1 MVRLFQSVLQMS
13 ISACYVI
20 AVVMV
25 LRFILRKCP
34 KKYSYV
40 LWSAVG
46 FRLCCPYSLPSVI
59 SLFNLSFN
67 RNGSTVVDLSEVTEI
82 IGSSGSGSVK
92 VGMPAVSESLDQ
104 MLIGSSGTLSPVEGD
119 LVPFVPAEAPVP
131 AVTQSLSIDP
141 MAVLAVVW
149 AIGVSILLIYS
160 FIAYFRVKR
169 EVSLSLPVRGNIR
182 KAEIRTPFILGFI
195 RPVIYI
201 PFGLEPAVENIAVS
215 HERHHIKRGDHFVK
229 AFAFVLLC
237 LHWMNPLVWVAYFEM
252 VKDMEMSCDEY
263 VLAHYRDITKSYSMA
278 LLSFSVGRQFSL
290 SSPLAFGECSV
301 KERIKNAM
309 KYKIAKK
316 SVSVLAAILCIVAL
330 VSCATNGSKEEIPGG
345 PSGETDNNIPQ
356 ENTPQEEIIE
366 YTTPTVV
373 YMSSILSNKG
383 SDGCVYTE
391 MHPYPG
397 LENVLEDRLPGEN
410 FVYIIKIDPSAKS
423 MKVNCDV
430 PGCKHNDASCPGII
444 RYANSS
450 MMFTAPDGS
459 SIYVISCGAP
469 DGEATEDSQC
479 GTITKMDL
487 DGKNREAIVR
497 LGRNERFENN
507 DRVYMD
513 DEHLYA
519 SVITYDETTGKR
531 MKTLNSFDLS
541 SGSGEVLYE
550 YVYLAETEEHLKC
563 MVSSNELITEDYSTK
578 TYYRVTLSS
587 GEKEQFMQSINPVL
601 FTNTDMIVLHAHGEG
616 AGLTV
621 SDYRTGETK
630 EIPVPQIPRNGDA
643 ANNLYS
649 IRELPDSWILI
660 DENIDA
666 EAENYLVNTETGEVM
681 VAALRANMG
690 ISGPN
695 GIPGIIASLEDEYLI
710 GRKVWGDQFK
720 WHFYDKNGNV
730 VYPNS
735 ETEGPGYSLIRKED
749 YIQGNP
755 DITGIEYI
763 LD

>member
-309 KYKIAKK
+309 KYKIARK
-316 SVSVLAAILCIVAL
+316 SASVLAAILCIVAL
-330 VSCATNGSKEEIPGG
+330 VSCATNGSREEMPGG
-345 PSGETDNNIPQ
+345 SGGNADNTSYENNGSEVTALKTARDLTRNPNTDGAADANGYYAYEQQEVVGSFEDNNTFVHGNYLYIDFSTAEMHYLCNKPGCLHNSDDCTSFVLSPGLQWIFLDYSGEKIIAVDSTNPNETTDDNRQGRITVMDLSGGNRDEICRLKSNEAFSDEVFILDRSGLYTTVLIANEDTTQFRKELRRYDLVTHESTTLYNSSQDLHLVSCLDNKIIFRNWNDDPVVYWALNVDTGEVSELYTGQ
-356 ENTPQEEIIE
+356 AGIMDHYLISASLNENDTADLQVIDLKDNSSCTIKGLPWNSSNFGRPGSFNLYDGIMIWEYADPDEKITDYFVNLETGEFWENTLRFKRYAGSDIE
-366 YTTPTVV
+366 YPV
-373 YMSSILSNKG
+373 YILCEAGDDQFLVTYDAHNYKVTYTDIEG
-383 SDGCVYTE
+383 VTKERVFSDRFSYA
-391 MHPYPG
+391 
-397 LENVLEDRLPGEN
+397 LISKEDYYAGIPNFTLVNN
-410 FVYIIKIDPSAKS
+410 FVYS
-423 MKVNCDV
+423 
-430 PGCKHNDASCPGII
+430 
-444 RYANSS
+444 
-450 MMFTAPDGS
+450 
-459 SIYVISCGAP
+459 
-469 DGEATEDSQC
+469 
-479 GTITKMDL
+479 
-487 DGKNREAIVR
+487 
-497 LGRNERFENN
+497 
-507 DRVYMD
+507 
-513 DEHLYA
+513 
-519 SVITYDETTGKR
+519 
-531 MKTLNSFDLS
+531 
-541 SGSGEVLYE
+541 
-550 YVYLAETEEHLKC
+550 
-563 MVSSNELITEDYSTK
+563 
-578 TYYRVTLSS
+578 
-587 GEKEQFMQSINPVL
+587 
-601 FTNTDMIVLHAHGEG
+601 
-616 AGLTV
+616 
-621 SDYRTGETK
+621 
-630 EIPVPQIPRNGDA
+630 
-643 ANNLYS
+643 
-649 IRELPDSWILI
+649 
-660 DENIDA
+660 
-666 EAENYLVNTETGEVM
+666 
-681 VAALRANMG
+681 
-690 ISGPN
+690 
-695 GIPGIIASLEDEYLI
+695 
-710 GRKVWGDQFK
+710 
-720 WHFYDKNGNV
+720 
-730 VYPNS
+730 
-735 ETEGPGYSLIRKED
+735 
-749 YIQGNP
+749 
-755 DITGIEYI
+755 
-763 LD
+763 